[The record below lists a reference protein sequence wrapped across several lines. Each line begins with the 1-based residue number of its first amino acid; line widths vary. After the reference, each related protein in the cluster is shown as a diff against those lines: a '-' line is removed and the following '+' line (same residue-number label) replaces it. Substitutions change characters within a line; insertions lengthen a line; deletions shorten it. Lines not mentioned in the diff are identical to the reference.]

1 MSVVAKKS
9 GGVKYRLVK
18 ERIPQGTDVVHY
30 IVPIEVNGRKTQEIP
45 VSELETNPGKYATMF
60 PQYIEKVRTS
70 GNGVTIKPLS
80 KEYKVQ
86 NGVVTKIVARR
97 TIHDVKTPASESKAA
112 DSVNTVAHKKE
123 EPVLTT
129 DDGSKRRK

>member
-86 NGVVTKIVARR
+86 NGVVTKIVTRR

-112 DSVNTVAHKKE
+112 VSANTVAGKKE